1 MSITSRQIT
10 LIQRSFAKVE
20 PIADAAAEIFYKK
33 LFEYDPSLRRMFKN
47 DMKDQGRKLMAVLTV
62 AVGSLTNLDQLVPTL
77 HKLAERHAGY
87 GVKPEDYTPVG
98 NALLYTLKKGLG
110 DEFTPE
116 LREAWISVFRLVAN
130 TMREHSYPSFDART
144 FKNMKRYNR

>member
-1 MSITSRQIT
+1 MSLTSRQIT

-20 PIADAAAEIFYKK
+20 PIADAAADIFYKK

-47 DMKDQGRKLMAVLTV
+47 DMKDQGRKLMAVLKV
-62 AVGSLTNLDQLVPTL
+62 AVGSLNNLEQLVPTL
-77 HKLAERHAGY
+77 RKLADRHAGY

-110 DEFTPE
+110 NEFTPE
-116 LREAWISVFRLVAN
+116 LREAWINVYRLVAN
-130 TMREHSYPSFDART
+130 VMREHSYPSFNAKT
-144 FKNMKRYNR
+144 FKNRRTYNR